1 MIKQWMYIA
10 VAALALSGC
19 NAGSS
24 NSAATAEGTD
34 QVSADQVVTQRV
46 EEIYAA
52 VFQMYNKEDSLRNLD
67 VTMEPSVAELRSEFN
82 ADYCSREWNELVSS
96 IDSIDSTQHE
106 GEVGFW
112 EADYWI
118 MGQDWHNLHIS
129 DVKALKV
136 TPGEAQVEFKLH
148 NLDFVKT
155 VTVMMVNEGGAWK
168 ISNFQDAEVD
178 VKQAMKRYI
187 KEETE

>member
-1 MIKQWMYIA
+1 M
-10 VAALALSGC
+10 ALRHSSG
-19 NAGSS
+19 NG
-24 NSAATAEGTD
+24 
-34 QVSADQVVTQRV
+34 
-46 EEIYAA
+46 
-52 VFQMYNKEDSLRNLD
+52 M
-67 VTMEPSVAELRSEFN
+67 
-82 ADYCSREWNELVSS
+82 
-96 IDSIDSTQHE
+96 DSTQHE
-106 GEVGFW
+106 GEMGFW

-155 VTVMMVNEGGAWK
+155 VTVTMVNEDGAWK